1 MTHRPARCA
10 SRPGRSWRFAAYA
23 GLAFAIA
30 SASAAC
36 DAVLDIQE
44 YPAGSVADASLDD
57 ATLAD
62 TEGHD
67 TGRTDA
73 PVSDAQADVTDAA
86 HEDTRGPDAADDA
99 TATDADASRDAADEA
114 HDAELV
120 DAVGSNDSPSGD
132 STGETGMA
140 DTGVADTGVADSGV
154 ADSDAADASGDS
166 TLPADSTSPFPDGG
180 PSWPGTYSCLIAN
193 DILLTEPFA
202 GPTDPVVS
210 TDLIVTET
218 GTSIVATFTSDG
230 GIDCSMLLQDEGNG
244 TATLDPPDTQT
255 CIFYLSSPVGGVSVT
270 LTFDGG
276 GSATLRPPSLRAD
289 GLMNIVTDG
298 PGVALGTM
306 GTGTMSVDC
315 TLL

>member
-86 HEDTRGPDAADDA
+86 HEDTRGPDAA
-99 TATDADASRDAADEA
+99 ADASAREGWIQFGEPNFDARIRNPVRRTEQPVPGK
-114 HDAELV
+114 LV
-120 DAVGSNDSPSGD
+120 LFPSYMWHG
-132 STGETGMA
+132 
-140 DTGVADTGVADSGV
+140 
-154 ADSDAADASGDS
+154 
-166 TLPADSTSPFPDGG
+166 TLPFHSKQSRT
-180 PSWPGTYSCLIAN
+180 TIAF
-193 DILLTEPFA
+193 D
-202 GPTDPVVS
+202 VV
-210 TDLIVTET
+210 
-218 GTSIVATFTSDG
+218 
-230 GIDCSMLLQDEGNG
+230 
-244 TATLDPPDTQT
+244 P
-255 CIFYLSSPVGGVSVT
+255 
-270 LTFDGG
+270 
-276 GSATLRPPSLRAD
+276 R
-289 GLMNIVTDG
+289 
-298 PGVALGTM
+298 
-306 GTGTMSVDC
+306 
-315 TLL
+315 